1 MRRDQILLHIT
12 ANLELYRNT
21 ELMFPSSSDKL
32 QLEALLRLSARDCF
46 TCRQDVCVCVECV
59 FSLFSCPHGTPFRQ
73 LSTSPSPSS
82 EHNHRHCYRHLHSR
96 ILSVSLS
103 ETDTVAAAGWWRRSC
118 SLRMLWRHRVSMQQ
132 EDWCAYRSS
141 WRAPVMT
148 FARGG
153 GGGGLCHTDRPYPP
167 PPAHPTPGSVP
178 DSSFSSLPS
187 KGTAAFSLVGRSV
200 GRSRL
205 WHAGV

>member
-73 LSTSPSPSS
+73 LSTSSSPSS

-132 EDWCAYRSS
+132 EVRISFILARASYDIRTRRGRRGALPYRSALS
-141 WRAPVMT
+141 SAPGT
-148 FARGG
+148 
-153 GGGGLCHTDRPYPP
+153 P
-167 PPAHPTPGSVP
+167 HPRLSPG
-178 DSSFSSLPS
+178 
-187 KGTAAFSLVGRSV
+187 
-200 GRSRL
+200 
-205 WHAGV
+205 